1 MYKNEYDT
9 YLEEVAL
16 EVDGLI
22 VGNHQVKD
30 HFVEQVDELLTM
42 VTQNQTPDPILWFS
56 WNPAFSTVQRKPN
69 KQEYLM
75 CQYVRLAVIHD
86 AICSPVEDAQIFNEN
101 LVSRYG
107 RWQVYNNVF
116 VRLECAIRCNPF
128 FPDCAW
134 YDTQRRL
141 VAESLDA
148 VKRDL
153 LQQGLLQ
160 NEVKPPTAVEE
171 TALVEVKSNLVRTKQ
186 NGKKVKLQSKEPLN
200 NAIRD
205 QVFICYSHKDD
216 RWLNDLQTHLKPYVR
231 NGSVTA
237 WSDKQIVTGS
247 KWFPAIKSALDSS
260 KVAVLLVTPDFLA
273 SDFIHEHELGP
284 LLKKAE
290 KSKVKIIWIP
300 VRACAYKETP
310 LKDYQA
316 AIESDKPLA
325 NMKKA
330 DRDKAWVKICEEIK
344 RAVLE
349 K

>member
-1 MYKNEYDT
+1 VYKNEYDT

-22 VGNHQVKD
+22 VGNPQVKD

-42 VTQNQTPDPILWFS
+42 VTQDQTPDPILWFS

-86 AICSPVEDAQIFNEN
+86 AICSPVEDAQIFNED

-128 FPDCAW
+128 FPDCSW

-141 VAESLDA
+141 VAESLGA

-160 NEVKPPTAVEE
+160 NEVKLPTAVEE
-171 TALVEVKSNLVRTKQ
+171 TALVEVKSNLARTKQ
-186 NGKKVKLQSKEPLN
+186 NGEKVKGMEQKILQPGISLNADIINVEQLVQSEIASLQSTHTIYNHVPEKKPWYKTIWAAIGGIILLLGGLGTVIQIRESGTFKQLVASLN
-200 NAIRD
+200 KPQSTSDPNA
-205 QVFICYSHKDD
+205 QTES
-216 RWLNDLQTHLKPYVR
+216 NDITL
-231 NGSVTA
+231 
-237 WSDKQIVTGS
+237 
-247 KWFPAIKSALDSS
+247 SS
-260 KVAVLLVTPDFLA
+260 KTNHDTSNSLPDLNLLP
-273 SDFIHEHELGP
+273 P
-284 LLKKAE
+284 
-290 KSKVKIIWIP
+290 
-300 VRACAYKETP
+300 
-310 LKDYQA
+310 
-316 AIESDKPLA
+316 ESPK
-325 NMKKA
+325 
-330 DRDKAWVKICEEIK
+330 
-344 RAVLE
+344 
-349 K
+349 